1 MDNRIGASLGT
12 PAGDEAVIVTP
23 QEREYLRRGYPR
35 VMRPDLERLFVALDE
50 AQVRADMLRED
61 LMRCGSL
68 AVSDRL
74 DGSLG
79 KRRADRIREI
89 VWAACWPEAKR

>member
-1 MDNRIGASLGT
+1 MTL
-12 PAGDEAVIVTP
+12 
-23 QEREYLRRGYPR
+23 
-35 VMRPDLERLFVALDE
+35 RPDMLERIKAGWGDVPEIRLLLAALAE
-50 AQVRADMLRED
+50 MRED

-79 KRRADRIREI
+79 KRRADRITEI
-89 VWAACWPEAKR
+89 VWAACWPETKR

>member
-1 MDNRIGASLGT
+1 MTL
-12 PAGDEAVIVTP
+12 TP
-23 QEREYLRRGYPR
+23 QQRKLILNRLGIDWPGPYTPIKRGQIEA
-35 VMRPDLERLFVALDE
+35 LLVALDE
-50 AQVRADMLRED
+50 EQVKTAALRED

-79 KRRADRIREI
+79 KRRADRITEI
-89 VWAACWPEAKR
+89 VWAACWPETKR